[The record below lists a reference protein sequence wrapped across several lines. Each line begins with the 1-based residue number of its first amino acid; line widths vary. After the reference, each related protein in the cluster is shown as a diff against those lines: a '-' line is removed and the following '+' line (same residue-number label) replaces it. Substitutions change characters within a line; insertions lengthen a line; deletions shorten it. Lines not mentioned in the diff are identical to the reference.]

1 MLNKMLVRIR
11 HPLVSNSFYL
21 YIAHLFDYLFLILI
35 LPFIARKLGPVEL
48 GNVALAQTFGLFL
61 LIFMEFGFS
70 LAATREV
77 AKNRNNKI
85 YLNNFIG
92 KAYTFKLTLIPI
104 ITILSI
110 FSISFF
116 PIFQLKPHY
125 IFIVLIGA
133 IFQGLSPNWF
143 FQGIEK
149 LKLVAFSKTI
159 FRGIGFIFILLF
171 TNNDKDGWIVL
182 LVYTFTSI
190 FIFIYLFKNLL
201 NISGKIYIFNNY
213 DLKSFWIQCRW
224 FFLISIIPIIYQNF
238 SAFILSSLIEPI
250 KLGLYFGAS
259 KIYLALNSLYGPIGQ
274 AFYPRLISSKKNNLG
289 KSKKLA
295 SKLFWIL
302 LFFGIVFCLLLFF
315 FPQVFIIILL
325 GERYLGASATLQ
337 LFGIVLPLTA
347 ISHVLGRQWMIV
359 KENEKEFSLI
369 LLFSFLIAFLFF
381 LFLVNFLSIKA
392 VPASLILYELCIIGM
407 ILLRKK

>member
-1 MLNKMLVRIR
+1 MLVKIR

-21 YIAHLFDYLFLILI
+21 YIAHLFDYLFLILMF
-35 LPFIARKLGPVEL
+35 PFIARKLGPVEL
-48 GNVALAQTFGLFL
+48 GNVALAQTVGLFI

-85 YLNNFIG
+85 HLNNFIG
-92 KAYTFKLTLIPI
+92 KAFTFKLTLIPI
-104 ITILSI
+104 ITVLSI

-116 PIFQLKPHY
+116 PIFKLRPHY

-149 LKLVAFSKTI
+149 LKLVALSKTI

-171 TNNDKDGWIVL
+171 TNNEEDGWIVL

-201 NISGKIYIFNNY
+201 KISGKIYFFKNY
-213 DLKSFWIQCRW
+213 DLKSFWLQCRW
-224 FFLISIIPIIYQNF
+224 LFLISIIPIIYQNF
-238 SAFILSSLIEPI
+238 SAFMLSGLIEPI
-250 KLGLYFGAS
+250 KLGFYFGAS

-274 AFYPRLISSKKNNLG
+274 AFYPRLIAAKKNNFR
-289 KSKKLA
+289 KSEKLA
-295 SKLFWIL
+295 FKLFWIL
-302 LFFGIVFCLLLFF
+302 LCFGIVFCSLLFF

-325 GERYLGASATLQ
+325 GEKYLGASATLQ

-347 ISHVLGRQWMIV
+347 ISHVLGRQWMII
-359 KENEKEFSLI
+359 KENEKEFSSI
-369 LLFSFLIAFLFF
+369 ILFSFLISILFF
-381 LFLVNFLSIKA
+381 VFSVDFLSIKV
-392 VPASLILYELCIIGM
+392 VPISLIIYEISVICM